1 MQESFLV
8 TGSAL
13 PWWQNQQGREGAGLG
28 GGGGAEGFGGAWSL
42 WGEGA
47 VGSTAE
53 QTGPTEKA
61 TDRPSG
67 LGQ

>member
-1 MQESFLV
+1 MQGLV
-8 TGSAL
+8 
-13 PWWQNQQGREGAGLG
+13 